1 MRVSGPPC
9 NHSDSRV
16 KRPAVDLRDMK
27 SALGCFEDCL
37 NCSDNTHF
45 ICLECLEAG
54 FKRSWKYAHP
64 RRIFE
69 SRHFNTKKTDDP

>member
-37 NCSDNTHF
+37 NRSDNTHF
-45 ICLECLEAG
+45 ICLECLAEN
-54 FKRSWKYAHP
+54 RSWFQKVMEVRTP
-64 RRIFE
+64 
-69 SRHFNTKKTDDP
+69 KKDF